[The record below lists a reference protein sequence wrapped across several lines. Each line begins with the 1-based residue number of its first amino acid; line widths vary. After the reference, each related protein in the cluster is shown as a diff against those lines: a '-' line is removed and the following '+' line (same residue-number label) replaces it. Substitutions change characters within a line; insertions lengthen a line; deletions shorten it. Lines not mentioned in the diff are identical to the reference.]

1 MKYSITKDLKSAE
14 IDGKVKRISKISEKI
29 QQRIKKNKT
38 DEALELGEEL
48 AKVAEEV
55 KRVLRELDRAHGENT
70 EWED

>member
-1 MKYSITKDLKSAE
+1 MKYSIVKDLKSAE
-14 IDGKVKRISKISEKI
+14 IDGKVKAISEITKALKK
-29 QQRIKKNKT
+29 RIKKNKT

-55 KRVLRELDRAHGENT
+55 KRVLRELDKAHGENT